1 MAWPGQLVVRAAYS
15 KLTDG
20 RTQPCTYGTPGPP
33 SSVRPNLARQRLGM
47 NTRSDRETSET
58 MLRNIGLSSTYTRA
72 LFCSVDITFISHL

>member
-1 MAWPGQLVVRAAYS
+1 VNGLAWPARRACCLLKA
-15 KLTDG
+15 DG

-47 NTRSDRETSET
+47 DTRSDRETSET

-72 LFCSVDITFISHL
+72 LLCSVDITC